1 MITPSQFPPISHLT
15 IQHSHFCSCPTP
27 SSTLESLPDVKASIS
42 GSYETNL
49 NHMIVAVI
57 RHRYFDAEPINLT
70 SMIHNFLHLKITHLK
85 VTLLIKMATIW
96 ALFWRTTQM
105 PTIGIL
111 LTYTSLKCVSL
122 FITHH

>member
-1 MITPSQFPPISHLT
+1 MITPSQFLPISHLT
-15 IQHSHFCSCPTP
+15 IQHSHFCFCPTP

-49 NHMIVAVI
+49 NHMIVAVT
-57 RHRYFDAEPINLT
+57 RHRYFDAEPINLA
-70 SMIHNFLHLKITHLK
+70 SRIRSSLHLKTTRLK
-85 VTLLIKMATIW
+85 ATLLIKMATIW
-96 ALFWRTTQM
+96 ALFWRITQM
-105 PTIGIL
+105 PTIGTL